1 MSRFLLLCAAALL
14 AGCSQPS
21 APPAPAKPRLEHPPD
36 VFRVKFQ
43 TNKGDFVVQVT
54 KAWAPHG
61 VERFFDLVQTG
72 FFDGDRFFRVT
83 SRIVQFGINGD
94 PKVSALWRES
104 RILDDPVKQSNT
116 KGRIAFAA
124 LQDPNSRTMQVFINT
139 VDNTMLDKSR
149 FAPFGEVVSGMEV
162 VSGIYSGYGDSPP
175 RGNGPVQDMIQLQG
189 NAYLEKSFPRLDYIK
204 KAEIE

>member
-1 MSRFLLLCAAALL
+1 MLALL
-14 AGCSQPS
+14 SGCSQPS
-21 APPAPAKPRLEHPPD
+21 APPAPKKAKLEHPPD
-36 VFRVKFQ
+36 VFRVKFE
-43 TNKGDFVVQVT
+43 TSKGDFVVQVT
-54 KAWAPHG
+54 KDWAPHG
-61 VERFFDLVQTG
+61 VDRFFDLVQTG
-72 FFDGDRFFRVT
+72 FFDGERFFRVT
-83 SRIVQFGINGD
+83 ARIVQFGINGD
-94 PKVSALWRES
+94 PKVSALWAQS

-124 LQDPNSRTMQVFINT
+124 LSDPNSRTVQVFINS

-162 VSGIYSGYGDSPP
+162 VSSIYSGYGDSPP
-175 RGNGPVQDMIQLQG
+175 RGNGPEQKMIQLQG